1 MKTGQAYW
9 SLHINSEKVWKEL
22 VLTNKNA
29 TRKDSMMMIKYI
41 RTSIKEQLNNKLD
54 YAVMEDANAAWDKL
68 DEATK
73 KYVSVSECYPVNLG
87 LGWCQIK
94 EGGQPPVKQK
104 D

>member
-1 MKTGQAYW
+1 MKTGKAYW
-9 SLHINSEKVWKEL
+9 SLHINSDRVWKEL

-54 YAVMEDANAAWDKL
+54 YEFMEDANAAWDKL

-87 LGWCQIK
+87 LGWC
-94 EGGQPPVKQK
+94 
-104 D
+104 

>member
-29 TRKDSMMMIKYI
+29 TRKDSMVMIKYI

-87 LGWCQIK
+87 LGWC
-94 EGGQPPVKQK
+94 
-104 D
+104 